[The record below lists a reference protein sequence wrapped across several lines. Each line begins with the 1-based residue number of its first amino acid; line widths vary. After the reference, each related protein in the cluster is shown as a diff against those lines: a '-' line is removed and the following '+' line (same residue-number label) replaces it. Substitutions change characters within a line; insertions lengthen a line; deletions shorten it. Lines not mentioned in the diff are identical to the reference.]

1 MVNMFQLLLFKSVL
15 CEEEKKNA
23 RAVSIELCVHLSF
36 NNQTQMK
43 FAAFH
48 ING

>member
-15 CEEEKKNA
+15 CKEKKCA

-36 NNQTQMK
+36 NNQSQMK

-48 ING
+48 INC